1 MPMSKYM
8 RLIVMFDLPTGT
20 AGERR
25 AANQFRHFLLH
36 DGYYM
41 MQFSIYVRL
50 CNGQEAATK
59 HRSRLLRELPEEGS
73 VRTLL
78 VTERQFEAM
87 EILCGE
93 KIPDLDEPQKES
105 KLLVF

>member
-1 MPMSKYM
+1 MSKYM

-20 AGERR
+20 VGERR

-50 CNGQEAATK
+50 CNG
-59 HRSRLLRELPEEGS
+59 
-73 VRTLL
+73 
-78 VTERQFEAM
+78 
-87 EILCGE
+87 
-93 KIPDLDEPQKES
+93 
-105 KLLVF
+105 

>member
-1 MPMSKYM
+1 MSKYM

-59 HRSRLLRELPEEGS
+59 HRGRLLRELPEEGS

-78 VTERQFEAM
+78 VTERQFEAC
-87 EILCGE
+87 LLYTS
-93 KIPDLDEPQKES
+93 DAADE
-105 KLLVF
+105 L

>member
-1 MPMSKYM
+1 MSKYM

-41 MQFSIYVRL
+41 MQFSIY
-50 CNGQEAATK
+50 
-59 HRSRLLRELPEEGS
+59 LRELPEEGS

>member
-50 CNGQEAATK
+50 CNGQEAAAK
-59 HRSRLLRELPEEGS
+59 HRSRALPLQNRRLPRQKKPQRLLKKA
-73 VRTLL
+73 
-78 VTERQFEAM
+78 Q
-87 EILCGE
+87 
-93 KIPDLDEPQKES
+93 
-105 KLLVF
+105 

>member
-1 MPMSKYM
+1 MSKYM

-59 HRSRLLRELPEEGS
+59 HRVFCGNFPRK
-73 VRTLL
+73 
-78 VTERQFEAM
+78 A
-87 EILCGE
+87 LCGH
-93 KIPDLDEPQKES
+93 S
-105 KLLVF
+105 S

>member
-20 AGERR
+20 VGERR
-25 AANQFRHFLLH
+25 AANQFRQFRLH

-59 HRSRLLRELPEEGS
+59 RRGRLLRELPEEGS

>member
-1 MPMSKYM
+1 MSKYM

-25 AANQFRHFLLH
+25 AANQFRHFLLN

-50 CNGQEAATK
+50 CNGQDAAEK
-59 HRSRLLRELPEEGS
+59 HRRRLLRKLPGEGS

-78 VTERQFEAM
+78 VTERQFESM

-93 KIPDLDEPQKES
+93 KIPGVDEFQKERQI
-105 KLLVF
+105 LLF